1 MMQSYLEHIRRQQ
14 ADRQR
19 AVNHFRD
26 LFLVRQLTS
35 TSYVDSLKNEA
46 AFAKLTTEPMTDAEA
61 QVVAGLA
68 LAIKTPAAG
77 SFLIKHLSKVPTND
91 RARLVEIVKAA
102 ASQASA
108 NNVGEIVNVART
120 RFEDDRNLQIELLN
134 SVKQGQIGRAHV

>member
-46 AFAKLTTEPMTDAEA
+46 AGKFQPRPSPFAQILVPRILQSDNHEQQRSEWLLKLPKLAPEPQADLTFGQPQNQSKSTDVATAEGFGI
-61 QVVAGLA
+61 QEDVTFVQSQS
-68 LAIKTPAAG
+68 KYPA
-77 SFLIKHLSKVPTND
+77 FI
-91 RARLVEIVKAA
+91 
-102 ASQASA
+102 
-108 NNVGEIVNVART
+108 
-120 RFEDDRNLQIELLN
+120 
-134 SVKQGQIGRAHV
+134 